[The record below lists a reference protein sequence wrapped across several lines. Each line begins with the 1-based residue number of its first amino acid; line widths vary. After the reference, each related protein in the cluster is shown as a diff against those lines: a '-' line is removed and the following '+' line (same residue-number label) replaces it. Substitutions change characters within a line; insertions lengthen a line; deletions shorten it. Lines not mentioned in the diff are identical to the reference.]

1 MILSEVIVNEIDG
14 RKLRKTTSLDGNL
27 LHKVGTDEYYS
38 EAYDILSANYDYEE
52 VDENLI
58 SYREYGSEETH
69 TLSYE
74 EFISYLNNKIESKK

>member
-14 RKLRKTTSLDGNL
+14 RQLRRTTSLDGHL

-52 VDENLI
+52 VDENLNVI
-58 SYREYGSEETH
+58 LADDKAKEDDSN
-69 TLSYE
+69 
-74 EFISYLNNKIESKK
+74 IK

>member
-14 RKLRKTTSLDGNL
+14 RQLRKTTSLDGHL

-52 VDENLI
+52 VDE
-58 SYREYGSEETH
+58 E
-69 TLSYE
+69 
-74 EFISYLNNKIESKK
+74 LNVILADDKAKEDDSNIK